1 MLAIHSSGVGFI
13 SYQEPRL
20 RGRSSVSKVEHAKRF
35 SLKKLILAL
44 KLYKLYK
51 MNIFQMLRKQGICF
65 QLSIIKARNN
75 RSPRRRRQKER
86 S

>member
-1 MLAIHSSGVGFI
+1 MLAIYSSVVGFI

-20 RGRSSVSKVEHAKRF
+20 RGRSSANKVEYAKRF

-51 MNIFQMLRKQGICF
+51 MNIFQMLKETRHMLSVEYNKRKECF
-65 QLSIIKARNN
+65 FTFMTEKN
-75 RSPRRRRQKER
+75 
-86 S
+86 